1 MIITVDQWKTL
12 VDILIAEYAKSKF
25 PEVDSG
31 YLDFIRYF
39 EKENDVKILGEQI
52 VGDWWSTNAI
62 EFKDEKDALFFKI
75 RYGA

>member
-12 VDILIAEYAKSKF
+12 VDILRAEYAKSKF
-25 PEVDSG
+25 PKVDSG

-39 EKENDVKILGEQI
+39 EKENDVKILGERHAC
-52 VGDWWSTNAI
+52 DWWSTDAI

-75 RYGA
+75 SYGA